1 MNKIWRDLRGNYD
14 LVGVSKRQRSMK
26 DLIHKM
32 PKGVPAFRRLVVVS
46 ESFDV
51 ESQGVMSPS
60 KRFERGLEQE

>member
-1 MNKIWRDLRGNYD
+1 MNKTWRDLRGNYD
-14 LVGVSKRQRSMK
+14 PVGVSKQQRLMK

-32 PKGVPAFRRLVVVS
+32 PKEVPAFRRLVVES

-60 KRFERGLEQE
+60 KRFERG